1 MSTCEFCQENL
12 PSQRKEPLVTTPLPE
27 RAWKKIGADL
37 CEHKGKQFLV
47 VIDYYSRF
55 PEIAYMSSTTSDHVI
70 NKLNDFFARWGI
82 PEEIVSDNG
91 PQFSSEL
98 FHKFSQEYD
107 FKHTTS
113 SPYHPKAN
121 GEALSGVRIAKK
133 ILKQSDPFVALMSYR
148 ATPHTATGVSPS
160 QLMMGREIHT
170 LLPTLES
177 NLKPISVSYKAV
189 AERDEKSKTAYQ
201 QSFDK

>member
-1 MSTCEFCQENL
+1 MMVIRVTKSRERANMAVWWPGISRDIQNKVSTCEFCQKNL
-12 PSQRKEPLVTTPLPE
+12 PNQRKEPLVTTPLPE
-27 RAWKKIGADL
+27 RAWKKICADL
-37 CEHKGKQFLV
+37 CEHEGKQFLV

-70 NKLNDFFARWGI
+70 NKLKDFFARWGI

-113 SPYHPKAN
+113 SPHHPQAN
-121 GEALSGVRIAKK
+121 GEAESGVRIAKK

-148 ATPHTATGVSPS
+148 ATPTQPLG
-160 QLMMGREIHT
+160 
-170 LLPTLES
+170 
-177 NLKPISVSYKAV
+177 
-189 AERDEKSKTAYQ
+189 
-201 QSFDK
+201 